1 MSQEVIMKKMIT
13 VFLLII
19 TNITFSQSSILEG
32 YINIGLEQNL
42 VLKQKEFSLNK
53 SLAALDGARGLF
65 LPSVGINA
73 RYTRAEGGRTI
84 DFPVGDLFNP
94 IHQTLNQL
102 TGVDAFPTD
111 LENQHIQF
119 LREKEH
125 NTSIE
130 FIQPIFNTE
139 IFYNYKLKSN
149 LTEIERKEQ
158 EVYVRM
164 LVKDIKTAYFNY
176 MITVNLEK
184 LANSTEEILRE
195 NLRVNKSLFK
205 NNKVTV
211 DVVYRSEAELSELI
225 QNKEEALKSKIVAA
239 AYLNFLLNRTLDENI
254 NEDDI
259 FPIEKMVNYSL
270 EEAEELAI
278 KNREELMQLYYA
290 GEAAGNVIGLSKSGY
305 LPTLSLAANYGF
317 QGEKYRFTDE
327 DDYWNASLVLQWNLF
342 RGLQDQAN
350 VEQAKWDKK
359 TVELQKIETGNKI
372 RLQVREAYNDL
383 LVSLK
388 SIEAATDRLKS
399 SQKTFEIIDRKYLE
413 GMSSQIEFIDARTT
427 KTRAELNYILTK
439 YNYRIKRAE
448 LEQVLAI
455 TL

>member
-84 DFPVGDLFNP
+84 DFPIGDLFNP

>member
-1 MSQEVIMKKMIT
+1 MKKMIT

-84 DFPVGDLFNP
+84 DFPIGDLFNP

-317 QGEKYRFTDE
+317 QGENYCFTDE

>member
-1 MSQEVIMKKMIT
+1 MKKMIT

>member
-1 MSQEVIMKKMIT
+1 MKKMIT

-84 DFPVGDLFNP
+84 DFPIGDLFNP